1 MTCPACAT
9 VAEPALTLG
18 EVHICAHCGM
28 SVAHGQ
34 RATYRDV
41 AGFTS
46 DELSQLRAV
55 SGPITRAFTL
65 ANRSAS

>member
-1 MTCPACAT
+1 MTCPHCQTTAD
-9 VAEPALTLG
+9 PALTLHD
-18 EVHICAHCGM
+18 VHICAHCGM

-34 RATYRDV
+34 QASYRDV

-46 DELSQLRAV
+46 DELHQLRAV

-65 ANRSAS
+65 ANRSAL